1 MSSWSISAEGV
12 VQVLTAVQT
21 SAENLGASLDTLETN
36 LTSAITAS
44 QSQAIADAV
53 QAWMSTETPGLTKV
67 SERITAAMTGA
78 SEATQ
83 AYVDGDLQMAADSQS
98 YQVTAATRGQNWD
111 VNKGMF

>member
-1 MSSWSISAEGV
+1 
-12 VQVLTAVQT
+12 
-21 SAENLGASLDTLETN
+21 
-36 LTSAITAS
+36 
-44 QSQAIADAV
+44 
-53 QAWMSTETPGLTKV
+53 
-67 SERITAAMTGA
+67 MTGA